1 MLRQLLTNDKLE
13 DKFVSIAIVA
23 SSVVCVCVG
32 LAVTE
37 KPHL

>member
-23 SSVVCVCVG
+23 SSVVCVG